1 MKDSWDCVSTEVVKK
16 SFITCGIS
24 VSTDGS
30 EDGEIHCLKES
41 GIAAAARPA
50 IEQATAAL
58 LAPRADGDESDSDLF
73 ADLDDEDDDN
83 ELACNKIII
92 EDC

>member
-1 MKDSWDCVSTEVVKK
+1 MAS
-16 SFITCGIS
+16 
-24 VSTDGS
+24 GS
-30 EDGEIHCLKES
+30 KN

-58 LAPRADGDESDSDLF
+58 LALCADGDESDSDPF
-73 ADLDDEDDDN
+73 ADVDDEEDDD
-83 ELACNKIII
+83 ELAGNEIII